1 MWTEKNNWQRGEAWH
16 SGIEMQ
22 NKTVFDSLQDIP
34 KWLLFPV
41 DNLTKEIEREF
52 YKNYGTVLS
61 TRS

>member
-41 DNLTKEIEREF
+41 DNLTKEIER
-52 YKNYGTVLS
+52 
-61 TRS
+61 